1 LKKAK
6 KVCTRIN
13 RYFRNKDAR
22 SNFLEE
28 NVDTLEYRD
37 CSDKIEVIHLSN
49 FRCLA
54 ALLLEENLPSEA
66 LVKIQEGL
74 DKIDHKDW
82 DSNLLKVKVLR
93 VLNQYN
99 KAQSVLEDL
108 KEWHSDKKEEIEGIM
123 MQIKDQVNKDKQNEE
138 MMC

>member
-1 LKKAK
+1 
-6 KVCTRIN
+6 
-13 RYFRNKDAR
+13 
-22 SNFLEE
+22 
-28 NVDTLEYRD
+28 
-37 CSDKIEVIHLSN
+37 
-49 FRCLA
+49 LA

-82 DSNLLKVKVLR
+82 ESNLLKVKVLR